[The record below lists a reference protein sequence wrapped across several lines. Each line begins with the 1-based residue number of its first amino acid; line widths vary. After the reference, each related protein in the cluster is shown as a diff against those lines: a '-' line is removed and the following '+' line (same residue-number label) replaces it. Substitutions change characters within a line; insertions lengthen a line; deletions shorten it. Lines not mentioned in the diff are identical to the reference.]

1 MMSTENDWGQSKSYQ
16 IFKKNCLSKFLT
28 LEMTD
33 SSRSQYIKISAL
45 PELLNWETNEH
56 FQRKR
61 MNAERPSWL
70 DSKGKSEE
78 RETLVTRDDGE
89 FQEI

>member
-1 MMSTENDWGQSKSYQ
+1 
-16 IFKKNCLSKFLT
+16 
-28 LEMTD
+28 
-33 SSRSQYIKISAL
+33 
-45 PELLNWETNEH
+45 
-56 FQRKR
+56 